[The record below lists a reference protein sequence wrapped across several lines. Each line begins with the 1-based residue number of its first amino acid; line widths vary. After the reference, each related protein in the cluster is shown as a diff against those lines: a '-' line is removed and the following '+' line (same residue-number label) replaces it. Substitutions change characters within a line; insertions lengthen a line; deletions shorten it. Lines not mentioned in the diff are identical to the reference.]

1 MKRRTQIVLVV
12 AVIILAAGLAAV
24 FRPAPVSVDTVTV
37 QKGELEQVVEEEG
50 KTRMHDH
57 FIIAATVPGKLRRI
71 HLDAGDAVHRG
82 QTLGWIDPAEIDPR
96 QKAVLEARL
105 NIARAAQEQSVAVVG
120 RSQAVLAQTAVE
132 VERNQELFKH
142 GIVSRQVL
150 ERALTLRDAVA
161 KQVQADE
168 AAAQS
173 ATHQVQEAQSALL
186 VYEQGR
192 PDLPTAIT
200 APVDGRVL
208 KLIEQSERVV
218 SPGTPLIEI
227 GYTPRLEIVADFL
240 TRDAVR
246 IRPGMPATITDWG
259 GDTAIPARVRLIEP
273 GALTKVSAL
282 GVEEQRVN
290 VICDFLGETHGLQDG
305 YHANVRVTVWK
316 GDDVLRVPASALFRS
331 SDDWSVFVVSAGRA
345 KKTIVRTGH
354 RGDTHWEVLEGLQP
368 GDHVVV
374 HPSAE
379 VSDGARVRESPP
391 PL

>member
-1 MKRRTQIVLVV
+1 MKRRTQIVLIMVV
-12 AVIILAAGLAAV
+12 LVLAAGLAAV
-24 FRPAPVSVDTVTV
+24 FRPAPVSVDTVVV

-57 FIIAATVPGKLRRI
+57 FIVAATVPGKLRRI
-71 HLDAGDAVHRG
+71 HPDAGDVVHRG

-105 NIARAAQEQSVAVVG
+105 NTARAAQQQSVAMVG
-120 RSQAVLAQTAVE
+120 RTRAVLAQTEVE
-132 VERNQELFKH
+132 VERNQELFKQ

-150 ERALTLRDAVA
+150 ERALTLRDAAA

-173 ATHQVQEAQSALL
+173 AAHQVQEAQSALL

-227 GYTPRLEIVADFL
+227 GHTPRLEIVADFL

-246 IRPGMPATITDWG
+246 IKPGMPATITNWG
-259 GDTAIPARVRLIEP
+259 GDAAIPARVRLIEP
-273 GALTKVSAL
+273 GAFTKVSAL

-290 VICDFLGETHGLQDG
+290 VVCDFLGETHGLQDG
-305 YHANVRVTVWK
+305 YHADVRVTVWK

-331 SDDWSVFVVSAGRA
+331 SDHWNVFVVSAGRA
-345 KKTIVRTGH
+345 KKTVVRVGH
-354 RGDTHWEVLEGLQP
+354 RGDTHWEAFDGLQP
-368 GDHVVV
+368 SDHVVV

-379 VSDGARVRESPP
+379 VRDGTRVKESLSD
-391 PL
+391 